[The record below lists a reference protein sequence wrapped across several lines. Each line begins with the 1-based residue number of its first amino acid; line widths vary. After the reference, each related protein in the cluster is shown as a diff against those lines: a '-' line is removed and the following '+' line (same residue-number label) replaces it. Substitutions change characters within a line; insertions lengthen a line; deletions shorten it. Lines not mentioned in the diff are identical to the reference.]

1 MSNSRHVPLPNI
13 VRSARVLRRG
23 VPREVLASRGF
34 LLAER
39 SSSGAAGRHGDALA
53 QQLVPEARHH
63 TVVEVLADVAQ
74 VGRGALPRVGSLG

>member
-1 MSNSRHVPLPNI
+1 MPLPNI
-13 VRSARVLRRG
+13 ARSARVLRRG
-23 VPREVLASRGF
+23 VPREVLASRRF

-39 SSSGAAGRHGDALA
+39 SSSGAAVGRHGDALA